1 MTVSVIQITVSH
13 VMATDIQYNYNISCR
28 LIPVCLGSEIS
39 QRLIFCCT
47 KCTARSDTIH
57 CKRFG
62 SPSSAVEDLCPPGH
76 DAGSLDKQFWHFEQL
91 QCLPNSRNCL
101 HNNTAARNLESSNLH
116 YARKWLYCVK
126 LFIATIAKKNPWL
139 RISQRGLGRKSRS
152 LFVLNIWWEDS
163 SVIMKSI
170 KKEVK
175 FVTSFYKFQHS
186 SYCHNYVAALNFV
199 ATVALLYCMQHFVLR
214 LKGCNKRL

>member
-47 KCTARSDTIH
+47 KCTARSHTIH
-57 CKRFG
+57 CKSFG

-116 YARKWLYCVK
+116 YARKRLSCVK
-126 LFIATIAKKNPWL
+126 LLPLLPKKSVVTNFSKGPRKKVKIPL
-139 RISQRGLGRKSRS
+139 YIKYLMGRFFSDYEKHKKRGKICDIIL
-152 LFVLNIWWEDS
+152 
-163 SVIMKSI
+163 
-170 KKEVK
+170 
-175 FVTSFYKFQHS
+175 
-186 SYCHNYVAALNFV
+186 
-199 ATVALLYCMQHFVLR
+199 
-214 LKGCNKRL
+214 